1 MKDGSLRREGA
12 LSPHG
17 GITDALFIIITDD
30 TTLAGKR
37 NRKGALFGL
46 HFSLLI
52 RARVIYIV
60 AAHRQAVA
68 AMCAFI
74 LERRAVVGVDAS
86 PSPGSPVSLM
96 RVRFPTSATL
106 FYGD

>member
-46 HFSLLI
+46 HFFFSLLI

-60 AAHRQAVA
+60 AA
-68 AMCAFI
+68 
-74 LERRAVVGVDAS
+74 
-86 PSPGSPVSLM
+86 
-96 RVRFPTSATL
+96 T
-106 FYGD
+106 